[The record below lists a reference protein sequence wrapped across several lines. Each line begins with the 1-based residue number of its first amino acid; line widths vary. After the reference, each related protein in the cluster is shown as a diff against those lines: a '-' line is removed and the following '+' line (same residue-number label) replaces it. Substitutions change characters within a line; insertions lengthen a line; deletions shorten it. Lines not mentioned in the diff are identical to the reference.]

1 MEGFVQIVLGLLLVA
16 HGLIHL
22 MWFVP
27 NDDAAW
33 PFRLD
38 RSRLLLEA
46 SRRTVGTA
54 LIALVGAA
62 FALLGPAVWGVP
74 GLVSI
79 WPILAIV
86 GAVASAA
93 VLVVFWDRQL
103 VMGVVIDVALIVVA
117 LWQPGWTDR
126 FG

>member
-1 MEGFVQIVLGLLLVA
+1 MEGFIQIVLGLLLVA
-16 HGLIHL
+16 HGLVHL

-27 NDDAAW
+27 NDDPAW
-33 PFRLD
+33 PFSLD
-38 RSRLLLEA
+38 RSWLPSEA

-54 LIALVGAA
+54 LIALVVAA

-79 WPILAIV
+79 WPALTIV

-93 VLVVFWDRQL
+93 ILVIFWNRQL
-103 VMGVVIDVALIVVA
+103 VLGVVIDVALVVVA